1 MRAIVR
7 DEYGPPERLRMEERD
22 PPCPTGDEVLVRV
35 RAVALNASDW
45 ELLTGKPLYARIW
58 GWFTPKVRV
67 LGSDISG
74 VVEAVGPEVT
84 EFRVGD
90 PVYGDIFE
98 TWGGMAEFA
107 CARQGLLRHK
117 PSTLSHE
124 GAAALPQSGA
134 IAIQGLRGVG
144 PGQRVLVNGAGGG
157 GGSFAIQ
164 IARHLGAEV
173 TAVDRAEKLE
183 FMRSLGADH
192 VIDATETDFTRTGE
206 RYDLVLDL
214 VGHHSVLDFRRSL
227 APSGRYRLVGGSV
240 RLLLGVLIF
249 GSLLS
254 IVGRK
259 RMRVLALKP
268 NRGLDELEALCTS
281 GAVRPVVDAVLPLEE
296 APLAFHRLGEG
307 QVQGKVVLTIG
318 QS

>member
-1 MRAIVR
+1 MKAIVR

-22 PPCPTGDEVLVRV
+22 PPHPTGDEVLVRV

-45 ELLTGKPLYARIW
+45 EILTGRPLYARIW

-67 LGSDISG
+67 LGSDVSG

-84 EFRVGD
+84 EFQVGD
-90 PVYGDIFE
+90 AVYGDLLE
-98 TWGGMAEFA
+98 TWGGLAEFA
-107 CARQGLLRHK
+107 CAKQSLLRLK
-117 PSTLSHE
+117 PSTLSFE
-124 GAAALPQSGA
+124 EAAALPQSGA
-134 IAIQGLRGVG
+134 IALQALRGVK

-173 TAVDRAEKLE
+173 TAVDRPEKLE
-183 FMRSLGADH
+183 FMRALGADH
-192 VIDATETDFTRTGE
+192 VIDGLAEDFTRNGE

-214 VGHHSVLDFRRSL
+214 VGHHTVLDFRRSL
-227 APSGRYRLVGGSV
+227 APRGRYRIAGGSV
-240 RLLLGVLIF
+240 RLLLGVLVF

-259 RMRVLALKP
+259 RMSVLAVKP
-268 NRGLDELEALCTS
+268 NLGLDELEAWCAS
-281 GAVRPVVDAVLPLEE
+281 GAVRPAIDEVRPLEE
-296 APLAFHRLGEG
+296 APLAFRRLGEG
-307 QVQGKVVLTIG
+307 RVRGKLVLTIG
-318 QS
+318 RD